1 MVRSPSE
8 DTIMAK
14 LTGPLMSFGAR
25 GKLGG
30 SLVYSA
36 WKGVNTARQLVT
48 PANPRTPAQ
57 IAQRDLLSLIVE
69 AWRSTTIA
77 QAVRLGWNKA
87 AQLTGRAIS
96 GFNLFTSQLVKLA
109 AEVPAASFVAEI
121 TGTAVSSVALAMVNL
136 DDLTAGDEAGTFTVL
151 IGDSPDALLTDV
163 TVNIAAGALSFD
175 LEVEGWKAGDTV
187 FMQVRKAGTGT
198 AVYDRSGVMEI
209 TLTA

>member
-1 MVRSPSE
+1 
-8 DTIMAK
+8 MAK

-36 WKGVNTARQLVT
+36 WKGINTARQLVT

-57 IAQRDLLSLIVE
+57 IAQRDLLSVIVE
-69 AWRSTTIA
+69 AWRSTTIT
-77 QAVRLGWNKA
+77 QAIRLGWNKA

-109 AEVPAASFVAEI
+109 AEVPAASVVAEI
-121 TGTAVSSVALAMVNL
+121 TSTAAAAVALTVVNL
-136 DDLTAGDEAGTFTVL
+136 DDLTTGDEAGVFTVL
-151 IGDSPDALLTDV
+151 VGDSPDALLTDV
-163 TVNIAAGALSFD
+163 TGNIAAGVLSFD
-175 LEVEGWKAGDTV
+175 LEAEGWEAGDVV
-187 FMQVRKAGTGT
+187 FVQVRKAGTGT

>member
-1 MVRSPSE
+1 
-8 DTIMAK
+8 MAK

-36 WKGVNTARQLVT
+36 WKGINTARQLVT

-57 IAQRDLLSLIVE
+57 IAQRGLLSVIVE
-69 AWRSTTIA
+69 AWRSTTIT
-77 QAVRLGWNKA
+77 QAIRLGWNKA

-109 AEVPAASFVAEI
+109 AEVPAASVVAEI
-121 TGTAVSSVALAMVNL
+121 ANTQADSVILNMVNL
-136 DDLTAGDEAGTFTVL
+136 DDLTPGDEAGDFTVL
-151 IGDSPDALLTDV
+151 VGDSPDALLQDDATS
-163 TVNIAAGALSFD
+163 IAAGAITVDLSQY
-175 LEVEGWKAGDTV
+175 GWEEGDTV
-187 FMQVRKAGTGT
+187 FLQVRKAGTGT
-198 AVYDRSGVMEI
+198 VVYDRSGVMEI

>member
-1 MVRSPSE
+1 
-8 DTIMAK
+8 MAK

-36 WKGVNTARQLVT
+36 WKGINTARQLVT
-48 PANPRTPAQ
+48 PSNPRTPAQ
-57 IAQRDLLSLIVE
+57 IAQRDLLSVIVE
-69 AWRSTTIA
+69 AWRSTTIS
-77 QAVRLGWNKA
+77 QAIRLGWNKA

-109 AEVPAASFVAEI
+109 AEVPAASVVAEI
-121 TGTAVSSVALAMVNL
+121 AATSAAAVTLNCLNL
-136 DDLTAGDEAGTFTVL
+136 DDLTTGDEAGNFTVL
-151 IGDSPDALLTDV
+151 VGDTPDALLTDSAV
-163 TVNIAAGALSFD
+163 ALAAGALVID
-175 LEVEGWKAGDTV
+175 VEPLGWEAGDTV

-198 AVYDRSGVMEI
+198 VVFDRSGVMEI